1 MARHRQED
9 RVLPH
14 TRQEVAAYQFWQ
26 QRPHG
31 VLERW
36 FVQLCV
42 FASAVHDH
50 FITNEAFHHVSG
62 HWCAT
67 INYYSI
73 MHSCRSVL
81 FQCFGDF
88 PYTHASLGRFLDFDG
103 AVRDCQKGQV
113 RIDWLSK
120 FARQRALALQT
131 RSQQELH
138 VVRQILDDYLRTE
151 LHAAELADFTGEHG
165 SLVALAKQ
173 LREHGSYDAL
183 LIANEEGHFL
193 VTHSVVNLCD
203 DLAAASRRFLDF
215 ARDALAA
222 CLQHDSSLGHDR
234 SRLVAFTHDFLTHRL
249 RPSVESRLS
258 SDEREAFVKWM
269 EAIELEA
276 SDESTTEIWEAV
288 QFGIFDGKTTLMRDY
303 ERRIREFGE
312 RLRQA
317 GVPATQQTDLP
328 FASEEARAT

>member
-1 MARHRQED
+1 MARRRQEN

-14 TRQEVAAYQFWQ
+14 TRQEVAAHQFWQ

-36 FVQLCV
+36 FVQLCI

-50 FITNEAFHHVSG
+50 FITSEAFHRVSA

-67 INYYSI
+67 IHYYSI

-88 PYTHASLGRFLDFDG
+88 PYTHASLCKFLDFDG
-103 AVRDCQKGQV
+103 VLRDGQRRPV

-120 FARQRALALQT
+120 FVRQHTLALQA
-131 RSQQELH
+131 RNQQEIN
-138 VVRQILDDYLRTE
+138 VVRQVLDDYLRLE
-151 LHAAELADFTGEHG
+151 LHAAGLADFAQEHG

-193 VTHSVVNLCD
+193 VTHSVAYLCD
-203 DLAAASRRFLDF
+203 DLAAASQRFLDF
-215 ARDALAA
+215 ARDALVA
-222 CLQHDSSLGHDR
+222 CLRHDLSLGNDR
-234 SRLVAFTHDFLTHRL
+234 PRLLAFTHDFLTHRL

-258 SDEREAFVKWM
+258 PDNKDAFVQWM
-269 EAIELEA
+269 DAIELETN
-276 SDESTTEIWEAV
+276 DESTTDIWEAV
-288 QFGIFDGKTTLMRDY
+288 QFGIFDAKTTLMRDY
-303 ERRIREFGE
+303 ERRIREFGQ

-317 GVPATQQTDLP
+317 GIPATQHPDLV
-328 FASEEARAT
+328 AGEEARTT

>member
-1 MARHRQED
+1 MARRRQED

-14 TRQEVAAYQFWQ
+14 TRQEVAAHQFWQ

-36 FVQLCV
+36 FVQLCI

-50 FITNEAFHHVSG
+50 FITSEAFHRVSA

-67 INYYSI
+67 IHYYSI

-88 PYTHASLGRFLDFDG
+88 PYTHASLCSFLDFDG
-103 AVRDCQKGQV
+103 VLRDGQWRPV

-120 FARQRALALQT
+120 FARQRTLALQA
-131 RSQQELH
+131 RNQQDIT
-138 VVRQILDDYLRTE
+138 VVRQMLDDYLRSE
-151 LHAAELADFTGEHG
+151 LHAAGLADFAQEHG

-183 LIANEEGHFL
+183 LIANEAGHFL
-193 VTHSVVNLCD
+193 VTHSVAYLCD
-203 DLAAASRRFLDF
+203 DLAAASSRFLDF

-222 CLQHDSSLGHDR
+222 CLQHDPSLGHDR

-258 SDEREAFVKWM
+258 SGEKAAFVQWM

-276 SDESTTEIWEAV
+276 SDESTTDIWEAV
-288 QFGIFDGKTTLMRDY
+288 KFGIFNEKTTLMRDY

-312 RLRQA
+312 SLRQA
-317 GVPATQQTDLP
+317 GIPATRQTDLP